1 MRLALLEGA
10 PLRGVAHELLILAVF
25 AMILV
30 PLSLL
35 FFSWT
40 LRRAR
45 MEGTLSFY

>member
-10 PLRGVAHELLILAVF
+10 SFRTVSHELLILAAF
-25 AMILV
+25 AIVLV
-30 PLSLL
+30 PASLL

-45 MEGTLSFY
+45 IEGTLSFY